1 MNKRSS
7 TIERSLV
14 DAAAALLA
22 ERQTTA
28 VTARDIARRAGLSD
42 GVLYNYFEDKPELV
56 LAALTHSFEQLA
68 AELEAALPQPGSGA
82 VEERLL
88 RVARALLR
96 FHERSWPMIASVA
109 ADPALLRRF
118 MHAIHAPDEYASRVR
133 RPVADWLAAEQ
144 RLGRLD
150 AGDVDSATDL
160 LIGGTAVLALN
171 GERGARRLR
180 KLTATLLEGLAPR

>member
-1 MNKRSS
+1 M
-7 TIERSLV
+7 
-14 DAAAALLA
+14 
-22 ERQTTA
+22 
-28 VTARDIARRAGLSD
+28 
-42 GVLYNYFEDKPELV
+42 
-56 LAALTHSFEQLA
+56 
-68 AELEAALPQPGSGA
+68 
-82 VEERLL
+82 
-88 RVARALLR
+88 
-96 FHERSWPMIASVA
+96 
-109 ADPALLRRF
+109 
-118 MHAIHAPDEYASRVR
+118 R